1 MLLFIFITLF
11 IILNLYFIFN
21 LYLID
26 ENCSLKLV
34 SNKLNLKM
42 NLFKSNPILIN
53 IPKDHNYDNLLINL
67 KPCYK
72 NQSYF
77 NEFNIN
83 NIINYDNKLLDSNI
97 LCNINK
103 SLSYFDKEDTISLL
117 KCRNNFHI
125 ISNLLGDEYFIYL
138 FHPKHKELILNKN
151 IEDISKY
158 GEKILIKPF
167 DILFIP
173 FGWFYYQEINKTTIL
188 YHIDIDNYFTF
199 IHNTILNKF

>member
-11 IILNLYFIFN
+11 IILNVYFIFN

-34 SNKLNLKM
+34 SNKLNLKT

-53 IPKDHNYDNLLINL
+53 IPKDHNYDNLLVDL

-72 NQSYF
+72 NLSYF

-103 SLSYFDKEDTISLL
+103 SLSYFNEEDTISLL
-117 KCRNNFHI
+117 KCKNNFHI

-173 FGWFYYQEINKTTIL
+173 FGWYYYQEINKQTIL